1 MRWLIARSPFLVEK
15 YHTMQQEHLRQQLQ
29 LHSEDQQV
37 DFLEVVLAPLV
48 RVIQVEG
55 LQVGELLPELLQAA
69 VHQPLRHPLSLQ

>member
-1 MRWLIARSPFLVEK
+1 
-15 YHTMQQEHLRQQLQ
+15 MQQEHLRQQLQ